1 MIQSWP
7 KVDSLPTLLTAGPL
21 LLEGSL
27 QSCKKMEVF
36 LVLGRETAVEEKP
49 ECDGAQWWYRMKPS
63 SPEAERQ
70 SEGSTKAK
78 ILL

>member
-1 MIQSWP
+1 M
-7 KVDSLPTLLTAGPL
+7 D
-21 LLEGSL
+21 
-27 QSCKKMEVF
+27 VF

-78 ILL
+78 VLL